1 MFCFEI
7 MDNKVIEE
15 GVNLLGS
22 MKKKIKFTKKEI
34 TVWLLI
40 IAVLVFFRLFII
52 SPIKVSGSSM
62 EPTLKN
68 NDHCLVLKTAYSL
81 STGDTVVFK
90 DTQSDKFL
98 IKRVIAMEGDT
109 VKIENDSVT
118 VNGEKLNEP
127 YLITYP
133 ENTDFTYGNG
143 VIESKIKA
151 DTVYVLG
158 DNRLISK
165 DSRIIGSINKKQ
177 ILGKVIL
184 SYSFNLNL

>member
-143 VIESKIKA
+143 VIESNIKA

>member
-1 MFCFEI
+1 M
-7 MDNKVIEE
+7 
-15 GVNLLGS
+15 NLLES

-40 IAVLVFFRLFII
+40 IAVLVFFRLFIL

-143 VIESKIKA
+143 VIESNIKA

-165 DSRIIGSINKKQ
+165 DSRIIGSINKNQ

>member
-15 GVNLLGS
+15 GVNLLES

-52 SPIKVSGSSM
+52 SPIEVSGSSM

-133 ENTDFTYGNG
+133 KNTDFTYGNG
-143 VIESKIKA
+143 VIESNTKA

-165 DSRIIGSINKKQ
+165 DSRIIGSINRKQ

>member
-1 MFCFEI
+1 ME
-7 MDNKVIEE
+7 
-15 GVNLLGS
+15 S

-40 IAVLVFFRLFII
+40 IAVLVFFRLFIL

-118 VNGEKLNEP
+118 VNGEKLKEP

-133 ENTDFTYGNG
+133 ENTDFTYGNC
-143 VIESKIKA
+143 VIESNIKA
-151 DTVYVLG
+151 DKVYVLG

-165 DSRIIGSINKKQ
+165 DSRIIGSINKNQ